1 MKNLKPI
8 VLGSIAGAG
17 LMFVALQYH
26 VIQSHDGLQLV
37 PRAPRASL
45 GLAYADVREWKA
57 EQWSDRPELAR
68 ALVAHGA
75 SDLIA
80 DSVKRDIA
88 DNLDAD
94 SGTIGQLRTL
104 LNDSLSSDLDEPLFG
119 ADGDSDS
126 SDRNSESLT
135 IPFGRD
141 AHKIDRD
148 ESLSNQSHE
157 DSRRTE
163 LADRSRDHLFEP
175 EDFDS
180 GFDSFQ
186 EMSPDSAST
195 GPVRTESSSDNG
207 FSEYDD
213 RLLEDPFSKA
223 DSSFRSQNSPR
234 PSTESAADTRRRKS
248 SALQEMLFS
257 DDEEYDGGFDSTSTN
272 EPSGYN
278 SITRALDSR
287 ASQALD
293 RAQQG
298 FSRSIETARRD
309 GGFSGRVLD
318 QGSTAPENN
327 DSLPPAIRAL
337 RDGFDPFL
345 R

>member
-8 VLGSIAGAG
+8 ILGSFAGAG

-80 DSVKRDIA
+80 DSVRRDIA
-88 DNLDAD
+88 DSLDAD
-94 SGTIGQLRTL
+94 GGTIGELRSL
-104 LNDSLSSDLDEPLFG
+104 LNEPLFG
-119 ADGDSDS
+119 ADGESDS
-126 SDRNSESLT
+126 SATNDDALT
-135 IPFGRD
+135 IPFDRD
-141 AHKIDRD
+141 ARKIDWD
-148 ESLSNQSHE
+148 EPFADHSHE
-157 DSRRTE
+157 DSFRAE
-163 LADRSRDHLFEP
+163 IADRSRDSFFEP
-175 EDFDS
+175 EE
-180 GFDSFQ
+180 FDSF
-186 EMSPDSAST
+186 ERLDHATTST
-195 GPVRTESSSDNG
+195 GPVRSNTGSSNGSSEFTEG
-207 FSEYDD
+207 A
-213 RLLEDPFSKA
+213 LGDPFSQP
-223 DSSFRSQNSPR
+223 DSSFRSQDPPL
-234 PSTESAADTRRRKS
+234 PSTESAAERRRRQT
-248 SALQEMLFS
+248 SALKEMLFS
-257 DDEEYDGGFDSTSTN
+257 DEVDFSDGFESTSTDN
-272 EPSGYN
+272 SSGYN

-293 RAQQG
+293 RARLEFG
-298 FSRSIETARRD
+298 SSIETARRENSISD
-309 GGFSGRVLD
+309 SLLN
-318 QGSTAPENN
+318 QGARTLENN

-345 R
+345 K